1 MDTILFTLFAI
12 AYLILFVFAV
22 RLFKNKR
29 TGSVLFS
36 LPVIAGLVYDNSI
49 LAAGRFIG
57 EGPLLEA
64 LNYARF
70 WIHAFFTPLL
80 VLFAWKT
87 LQLTDVQWAQKTW
100 ARLTAFLLT
109 AFLIG
114 LELVTEVFGLVIQPE
129 WSYGVL
135 SYGNIESAS
144 GPPVMVL
151 IVSIVLLGAS
161 ILIWRKQGWV
171 WFFVGSLVMI
181 VGSAV
186 QLPVESG
193 AVTNLF
199 ELALLSSL
207 VATTRFQSTRK

>member
-29 TGSVLFS
+29 TGSVLFL
-36 LPVIAGLVYDNSI
+36 LPVIAGLVYDNGI

-87 LQLTDVQWAQKTW
+87 LQQADIQWAQKTW
-100 ARLTAFLLT
+100 ARFAAFLLT
-109 AFLIG
+109 ASLIG
-114 LELVTEVFGLVIQPE
+114 LELFTEVFGLVIQPE

-135 SYGNIESAS
+135 SYSSTEPAS

-151 IVSIVLLGAS
+151 IVSVVLLGAS
-161 ILIWRKQGWV
+161 ILIWRKQGWL
-171 WFFVGSLVMI
+171 WFFVGSFVMI

-186 QLPVESG
+186 QMPVESS

-199 ELALLSSL
+199 ELVLLSSL
-207 VATTRFQSTRK
+207 VATARFQSARK